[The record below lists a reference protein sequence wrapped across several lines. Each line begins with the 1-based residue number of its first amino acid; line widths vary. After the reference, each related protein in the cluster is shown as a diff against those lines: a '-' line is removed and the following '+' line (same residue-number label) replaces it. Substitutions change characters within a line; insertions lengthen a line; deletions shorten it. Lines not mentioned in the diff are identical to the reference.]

1 MERYMGECRFYHIS
15 PFQTGGVTMRK
26 LDLLGYEKRVVWGMA
41 ILTFPLLLFELT
53 GVAKIIVYSAC
64 AWTLLSVSIMLVDE
78 ALPQLSTKYRHRL
91 SIGLI
96 VFVILILFLEG
107 VRFMLLR

>member
-1 MERYMGECRFYHIS
+1 
-15 PFQTGGVTMRK
+15 MRK
-26 LDLLGYEKRVVWGMA
+26 LDLLGHEPRVVWGMA
-41 ILTFPLLLFELT
+41 ILTSLLLLFEPT
-53 GVAKIIVYSAC
+53 GIAKSIVYAAC
-64 AWTLLSVSIMLVDE
+64 AWSLLSVSIILVDE

>member
-1 MERYMGECRFYHIS
+1 
-15 PFQTGGVTMRK
+15 MRK
-26 LDLLGYEKRVVWGMA
+26 LDILGHEKRVVWGMT
-41 ILTFPLLLFELT
+41 ILTGICVVCFELT
-53 GVAKIIVYSAC
+53 GVVKIIVYSAC
-64 AWTLLSVSIMLVDE
+64 AWSLISGSIMLVDE

>member
-1 MERYMGECRFYHIS
+1 MK
-15 PFQTGGVTMRK
+15 P
-26 LDLLGYEKRVVWGMA
+26 RVVWGMA
-41 ILTFPLLLFELT
+41 ILTSLLLLFEPT
-53 GVAKIIVYSAC
+53 GIAKSIVYAAC
-64 AWTLLSVSIMLVDE
+64 AWSLLSVSIILVDE